1 MKHSRILQVL
11 GVSMI
16 ALSTRAAAQTKRPV
30 VPRGD
35 LLDLK
40 VTPAACCVVT
50 AIDLVKGVVSGR
62 ETATGY
68 TFKFTVIPGIMS
80 AQDSAHLVRNIT
92 INQKVWASLQGKG
105 VKVFYDK
112 PICCMI
118 IEEADH

>member
-1 MKHSRILQVL
+1 MKYSRFLQVL
-11 GVSMI
+11 GVFMI
-16 ALSTRAAAQTKRPV
+16 ALSTRAGAQTKQTV
-30 VPRGD
+30 VLHGN
-35 LLDLK
+35 LLDQR
-40 VTPAACCVVT
+40 VVPAACCVVT

-68 TFKFTVIPGIMS
+68 TFKFTVIPGKMS
-80 AQDSAHLVRNIT
+80 AQDSTQLIRKIT

-105 VKVFYDK
+105 VKVDYDK